1 MKVHFYSFQDGKK
14 DVSYISEAQN
24 IGPNSY
30 RFLDKS
36 SENTYITLRILSN
49 NHIQIVRDG
58 NVDSLMDFI
67 LNKKTSSIYKTSEL
81 TFKFEMLTK
90 EIKINSNSVSL
101 NYDYFYENTL
111 VSSIKIAL
119 LFKENILFN

>member
-14 DVSYISEAQN
+14 DVSYISEALT

-58 NVDSLMDFI
+58 NVESQMDFI

-81 TFKFEMLTK
+81 TFKIEMLTK